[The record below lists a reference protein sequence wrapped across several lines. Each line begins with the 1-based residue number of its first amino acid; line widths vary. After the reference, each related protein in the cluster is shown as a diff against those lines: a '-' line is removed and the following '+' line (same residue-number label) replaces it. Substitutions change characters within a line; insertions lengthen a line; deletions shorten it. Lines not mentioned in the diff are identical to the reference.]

1 MDSDARRRL
10 VEAVEQA
17 RAQAAEAACE
27 IAGEPDAPR
36 AVESAVRE
44 AEEALARVAERLEAD
59 G

>member
-10 VEAVEQA
+10 LEAVERARA
-17 RAQAAEAACE
+17 RAQEAASE
-27 IAGEPDAPR
+27 IESEPDAPR

-44 AEEALARVAERLEAD
+44 AEEALARVVEDLDVD

>member
-17 RAQAAEAACE
+17 RARAAEAVSE
-27 IAGEPDAPR
+27 IEGQPDAPR

-44 AEEALARVAERLEAD
+44 AEEALTRVVEKLEAD

>member
-10 VEAVEQA
+10 LEAVERA
-17 RAQAAEAACE
+17 RARAEEAVSE
-27 IAGEPDAPR
+27 IESEPDAPR

-44 AEEALARVAERLEAD
+44 AEVALARVVEELNAD

>member
-17 RAQAAEAACE
+17 RARAAEAMSE
-27 IAGEPDAPR
+27 IGAEPDAPR

-44 AEEALARVAERLEAD
+44 AEEALARVAEKLESD